1 MRKTFEELKL
11 TGKLPSSPGVGLK
24 ILKLTQREDLSSDE
38 LIAVLKTDPASTG
51 RLFKRANATQVEGE
65 ASISIVESAA
75 SKLGADGVRQ
85 VALDLSL
92 VPTHRSG
99 RCAAFD
105 YDRYWAA
112 SLVRAI
118 AARRISADMK
128 FGTPIEAY
136 VLGLLSEIGRLV
148 LASVHPEDYALVL
161 AKSDASSRAEQCRA
175 ERERFDI
182 DHVEIATFLME
193 EWGLPPL
200 FGQALQ
206 AFEGND
212 DASPDEDREAAGH
225 ARVLHGANAL
235 AEIYTCSPANE
246 VATWELN
253 KHELERL
260 RKRLGSSVEAFDL
273 FCDSIGDEWVEKG
286 RPVDLAP
293 RERADVLQF
302 GNRTDSG
309 ARPFGRRSQ
318 RTPRSKDPASDGRN
332 DRAADTLRI
341 LAVDDDPFSLKLL
354 ERAVLKAGHEVQCA
368 SDGNQAL
375 QIALET
381 NPHVVIADW
390 MMPNMD
396 GIDLCKAL
404 RRIDA
409 GRDTFFIL
417 VTGRGDE
424 DRVVEAF
431 DAGVDDYI
439 VKPFNPR
446 LLLARIKGGQR
457 VIQLKAKVESDRR
470 LILKQ
475 VAELGT
481 LARKLDTAAHTDVL
495 TGLPNRR
502 YIMTQLEK
510 AWRDAIKAKKPLSLI
525 MIDIDHFKKV
535 NDVHGHDVGDLVL
548 KETAGVLRN
557 ITRQGEEPAR
567 LGGEEFIVVCTGAT
581 ENHAAAAAERIRAA
595 IEVNRIENPKFQGG
609 VTVSAGVAGRTARM
623 ESIDALLK
631 AADDAVYVAKRS
643 GRNRVSCAGSSIEG
657 ETKSA

>member
-1 MRKTFEELKL
+1 
-11 TGKLPSSPGVGLK
+11 
-24 ILKLTQREDLSSDE
+24 
-38 LIAVLKTDPASTG
+38 
-51 RLFKRANATQVEGE
+51 
-65 ASISIVESAA
+65 
-75 SKLGADGVRQ
+75 
-85 VALDLSL
+85 

-105 YDRYWAA
+105 YDRYWSA

-118 AARRISADMK
+118 AARRISADMH
-128 FGTPIEAY
+128 FGTPIETY

-161 AKSDASSRAEQCRA
+161 AGGDASSRAEQCRA

-182 DHVEIATFLME
+182 DHVEIATYLME

-200 FGQALQ
+200 FGLALQ
-206 AFEGND
+206 AYEGSD
-212 DASPDEDREAAGH
+212 DGSVDEDRDAAGH
-225 ARVLHGANAL
+225 AHVLHGANAL
-235 AEIYTCSPANE
+235 AEIYTCSRASDA
-246 VATWELN
+246 ATWELY
-253 KHELERL
+253 KHELEHL
-260 RKRLGSSVEAFDL
+260 RKRLNLGVDAFDA

-293 RERADVLQF
+293 RERADALRF
-302 GNRTDSG
+302 GNRTDSS
-309 ARPFGRRSQ
+309 ARPTGRSQ
-318 RTPRSKDPASDGRN
+318 QRESRPTFASSTSDGQG
-332 DRAADTLRI
+332 DRAADALRV

-354 ERAVLKAGHEVQCA
+354 ERAVLKAGHHVQCT

-446 LLLARIKGGQR
+446 LLIARIKGGQR

-481 LARKLDTAAHTDVL
+481 LTRKLDTAAHTDVL

-502 YIMTQLEK
+502 YIMNQLEK
-510 AWRDAIKAKKPLSLI
+510 GWRDAIKSNKALSLI

-548 KETAGVLRN
+548 KQTAAVLRDV
-557 ITRQGEEPAR
+557 TRHGEEPAR
-567 LGGEEFIVVCTGAT
+567 LGGEEFVVVCTGAS
-581 ENHAAAAAERIRAA
+581 ENHAAAAAERIRLAVEA
-595 IEVNRIENPKFQGG
+595 NEIVTPTFQGR
-609 VTVSAGVAGRTARM
+609 VTVSLGVAGRTARM
-623 ESIDALLK
+623 QSIDALIK
-631 AADDAVYVAKRS
+631 AADDAVYAAKRG
-643 GRNRVSCAGSSIEG
+643 GRNRVTNAGSSIEG
-657 ETKSA
+657 ESKSA

>member
-51 RLFKRANATQVEGE
+51 RLLKRANEVQVEGD
-65 ASISIVESAA
+65 ASISIVEAA
-75 SKLGADGVRQ
+75 AQKLGADGVRH

-105 YDRYWAA
+105 YDRYWSA

-118 AARRISADMK
+118 AARRISTDMR
-128 FGTPIEAY
+128 FGKPIEAY

-161 AKSDASSRAEQCRA
+161 AGGDVSSRAEQCRA

-182 DHVEIATFLME
+182 DHVEIATYLME

-200 FGQALQ
+200 FGLALQ
-206 AFEGND
+206 AYEGSD
-212 DASPDEDREAAGH
+212 DGAADEDRDAAGH
-225 ARVLHGANAL
+225 AHVLHGANAL
-235 AEIYTCSPANE
+235 AEIYTCSRASDA
-246 VATWELN
+246 VTWELY
-253 KHELERL
+253 KHELEHL
-260 RKRLGSSVEAFDL
+260 RKRLNLGVDGFDA
-273 FCDSIGDEWVEKG
+273 FCDGIGDEWVEKG
-286 RPVDLAP
+286 TPVDLAP
-293 RERADVLQF
+293 LKRAAAPRF
-302 GNRTDSG
+302 GTRTDAS
-309 ARPFGRRSQ
+309 ARPTARSQ
-318 RTPRSKDPASDGRN
+318 QREWRPTVASDGQG
-332 DRAADTLRI
+332 DRAADALRV

-354 ERAVLKAGHEVQCA
+354 ERAVLKAGHHVQCT

-446 LLLARIKGGQR
+446 LLIARIKGGQR

-481 LARKLDTAAHTDVL
+481 LTRKLDTAAHTDVL

-502 YIMTQLEK
+502 YIMNQLEK
-510 AWRDAIKAKKPLSLI
+510 GWRDSIKSNKALSLI

-548 KETAGVLRN
+548 KQTAAVLRDV
-557 ITRQGEEPAR
+557 TRHGEEPAR
-567 LGGEEFIVVCTGAT
+567 LGGEEFVVVCTGAS
-581 ENHAAAAAERIRAA
+581 ENHAAAADERIRLAVEA
-595 IEVNRIENPKFQGG
+595 NEIVAPTFQGR
-609 VTVSAGVAGRTARM
+609 VTVSLGVAGRTARM
-623 ESIDALLK
+623 QSVDALIK
-631 AADDAVYVAKRS
+631 AADDAVYAAKRG
-643 GRNRVSCAGSSIEG
+643 GRNRVMSAGSAIEG
-657 ETKSA
+657 ESKSA